1 MKKNLIS
8 VIILA
13 LCLVN
18 LILNALIV
26 FVCVPSN
33 KKVNKLVTDIASV
46 LNLELEGAD
55 EPKVAVENIAT
66 FTSSEDITVKLK
78 EDGSTNADGTK
89 MVRYAQ
95 VGITIS
101 MDKSSKEYEDINA
114 LLTSSEG
121 LINDVV
127 MNVVSTY
134 TAAEID
140 TQEIKDEI
148 KQEILER
155 IQKKFG
161 SECIFSVDFKSLIT
175 T

>member
-8 VIILA
+8 IIILA

-18 LILNALIV
+18 LILNALLV

-66 FTSSEDITVKLK
+66 FTSSENITVKLK

-89 MVRYAQ
+89 LVRYAQ

-101 MDKSSKEYEDINA
+101 MDNSAKDYEDISA
-114 LLTSSEG
+114 LITSSEG

-127 MNVVSTY
+127 MNVIGNY
-134 TAAEID
+134 TADEID
-140 TQEIKDEI
+140 AQETKTEIK
-148 KQEILER
+148 KEILEQL
-155 IQKKFG
+155 QKKFG
-161 SECIFSVDFKSLIT
+161 STCIFSVDFKTLIT

>member
-1 MKKNLIS
+1 MKKNLMS

-55 EPKVAVENIAT
+55 EPKVKVEDIAT
-66 FTSSEDITVKLK
+66 FTSSENITVKLK
-78 EDGSTNADGTK
+78 ADGSTNADGSPL
-89 MVRYAQ
+89 VRYAQ

-101 MDKSSKEYEDINA
+101 MDSSSKEFANINS
-114 LLTSSEG
+114 LISSSEG
-121 LINDVV
+121 LINDVI
-127 MNVVSTY
+127 MNVVSNY

-140 TQEIKDEI
+140 TPEIKEAI
-148 KQEILER
+148 KKEILEKL
-155 IQKKFG
+155 QKKFG
-161 SECIFSVDFKSLIT
+161 STCIFSIDFKSLIT

>member
-26 FVCVPSN
+26 FVCIPSN

-55 EPKVAVENIAT
+55 EPKVAVEHIAT
-66 FTSSEDITVKLK
+66 FTSSENITVKLK

-101 MDKSSKEYEDINA
+101 MDDSAKDYKDISE
-114 LLTSSEG
+114 LITSSEG

-127 MNVVSTY
+127 MNVISSY
-134 TAAEID
+134 TADEID
-140 TQEIKDEI
+140 IPEIKDTI
-148 KQEILER
+148 KKEILEKL
-155 IQKKFG
+155 QKKFG
-161 SECIFSVDFKSLIT
+161 STCIFSVDFKTLIT